1 MWFLEPISLYPD
13 QPMNKRV
20 LILGVTASGK
30 ATLAFELA
38 RGMQAEIISV
48 DSMKIY
54 RRMDIGTAKPSLA
67 RQQAVPYHM
76 IDLLEPSDNTY
87 NVGRYYE
94 DARAAVRRIQ
104 ARDRPVI
111 AVGGTALYVKALLYG
126 LFDGPGANESVRQAL
141 IEQAHAE
148 GLPALHQALTAVDPE
163 AAERISVND
172 QRRIVRALEV
182 YQVTGKPISSF
193 QNQFDASSP
202 RHHWLVIGLRRP
214 KALESRRINA
224 RVKKMQALGLV
235 DEVARLLAE
244 DAPLSPQ
251 AGAAIGYAEIIDHL
265 NGGLTQDDAIER
277 IKINTRRLAKG
288 QRTWFKTFRQV
299 KWIDIQA
306 EDTVESVTH
315 QAQTLIEAYED

>member
-1 MWFLEPISLYPD
+1 
-13 QPMNKRV
+13 MNKKRV

-38 RGMQAEIISV
+38 REKHAEIISV

-54 RRMDIGTAKPSLA
+54 RRMDIGTAKPSPE

-76 IDLLEPSDNTY
+76 IDLLEASDDSY

-94 DARAAVRRIQ
+94 DAYEAVRTIQ
-104 ARDRPVI
+104 AKNRPVI

-126 LFDGPGANESVRQAL
+126 LFDGPGADEAVRQAL
-141 IEQAHAE
+141 IEQAQTE
-148 GLPALHQALTAVDPE
+148 GLPALHQALTAIDPE

-193 QNQFDASSP
+193 QTQFDASSP
-202 RHHWLVIGLRRP
+202 RHNWLVIGLRRA

-224 RVKKMQALGLV
+224 RVKKMQELGLV

-265 NGGLTQDDAIER
+265 NGGLTQDEAIER

-299 KWIDIQA
+299 QWIDIQA

-315 QAQTLIEAYED
+315 QARAVIESYEN